1 MSLRHF
7 ALLFGIC
14 LVWGFNFVVAKWSL
28 SGTPVL
34 VEGFEGSPPFFFA
47 FLRFFLLY
55 AVLAILLLESFL
67 AMRFGRRGRDAAQ
80 GGAA

>member
-7 ALLFGIC
+7 ALLFAIC
-14 LVWGFNFVVAKWSL
+14 LVWGLNFVVAKWSL

-47 FLRFFLLY
+47 FMRFFLLY
-55 AVLAILLLESFL
+55 AVWRLGFCHS
-67 AMRFGRRGRDAAQ
+67 RAASEWLW
-80 GGAA
+80 APP